1 MFNLK
6 MQTKTK
12 WPGLSKVTRKNLA
25 AESKPAGRA
34 VLVQLRSALR
44 SAAPVSRRKTESHSK
59 QKSAYGTL
67 KKQIGKIST
76 LRVRSSYKKQGWIWR
91 FKVGR
96 GNAYWLHFLEA
107 GIKKGHKAHMRK
119 RKRPVEGEDAKY
131 PVKAH
136 PVSYPKNRFFTTTAR
151 RFRARY
157 QSSQVAALRSAIK
170 RSLAEA
176 RTTTI

>member
-12 WPGLSKVTRKNLA
+12 WPGISKVTRKNLTA
-25 AESKPAGRA
+25 SSKPAGRA
-34 VLVQLRSALR
+34 VLAQLRGTLR
-44 SAAPVSRRKTESHSK
+44 SAAPVSRRKTKSHDA
-59 QKSAYGTL
+59 QRAEYGTL

-107 GIKKGHKAHMRK
+107 GVRGRN
-119 RKRPVEGEDAKY
+119 
-131 PVKAH
+131 
-136 PVSYPKNRFFTTTAR
+136 YPKNKFFSTTSR
-151 RFRARY
+151 RY
-157 QSSQVAALRSAIK
+157 QARFQSGQVGALKAAIK